1 MKQLINLELEEDLEA
16 PIGISKEEYESLIRK
31 SKRIGEEREAYR
43 KMLKTYVPMTGFK
56 VPENPRILNL
66 GCGLCHEAI
75 VLSGYFGGKPFGFDS
90 KDVFVVGIDI
100 NEKKIE
106 GARKSYS
113 SIEFEDGKIK
123 YHPRENYQFIC
134 GDAIRLRDLVDGEFD
149 IVVAR
154 HPNLIDQKDVWIM
167 IFEEANMMTK
177 DKGLFIGSS
186 FTDFEHA
193 YLRECISDAEYFQCL
208 DVKNIHSLYSEN
220 LSPHETSYDR
230 NVLFAR
236 K

>member
-1 MKQLINLELEEDLEA
+1 MLE
-16 PIGISKEEYESLIRK
+16 
-31 SKRIGEEREAYR
+31 
-43 KMLKTYVPMTGFK
+43 TYVPMTGYNA
-56 VPENPRILNL
+56 PEKPRILNL
-66 GCGLCHEAI
+66 GCGLCQEAI

-90 KDVFVVGIDI
+90 KDVFLVGIDK
-100 NEKKIE
+100 NEKRIE
-106 GARKSYS
+106 DARKSYS
-113 SIEFEDGKIK
+113 FIKLAKGKVK
-123 YHPRENYQFIC
+123 YIPSKNYQFIQ
-134 GDAIRLRDLVDGEFD
+134 GDATRLRELVDGEFD